1 MPHQIDLK
9 DQKINNPQAEFEKP
23 SDIVEDSELS
33 HKQKKKALETL
44 EQDAHQL
51 LTASNEGMAPADDQI
66 CKDELQLDDV
76 EKAQEDIGE
85 KPKHKPSQ

>member
-1 MPHQIDLK
+1 MGAKDVSLIQALPTGPNTREAIMPHLIDLK

-44 EQDAHQL
+44 QEDAHQL
-51 LTASNEGMAPADDQI
+51 LTASNEGMAPADD
-66 CKDELQLDDV
+66 
-76 EKAQEDIGE
+76 
-85 KPKHKPSQ
+85 